1 MSEPP
6 VGASSGLVDEAA
18 SEQRTRLVAEVK
30 RLRGLRADLDREW
43 RQLRWSVIP
52 TLLAIPAFFVWGP
65 IGSSLVI
72 LAVASIVVTA
82 AYLILV
88 RRKEYEG
95 DIRIVQREIAILDRD
110 ASGSG
115 SALGSATSAG

>member
-52 TLLAIPAFFVWGP
+52 TVLAIPAFFVWGP

>member
-1 MSEPP
+1 MSEPA
-6 VGASSGLVDEAA
+6 VGASSALVDEAA

-52 TLLAIPAFFVWGP
+52 TFLAIPAFFVWGP

-110 ASGSG
+110 ADP
-115 SALGSATSAG
+115 ALGR

>member
-1 MSEPP
+1 M
-6 VGASSGLVDEAA
+6 DEAA
-18 SEQRTRLVAEVK
+18 SEQRERLVAEVK

-52 TLLAIPAFFVWGP
+52 ALLALPAFFFWGP
-65 IGSSLVI
+65 IGSAMVI

-95 DIRIVQREIAILDRD
+95 DIRIVQREIAILDH
-110 ASGSG
+110 
-115 SALGSATSAG
+115 SAAAARS

>member
-1 MSEPP
+1 MR
-6 VGASSGLVDEAA
+6 VNDEANA
-18 SEQRTRLVAEVK
+18 QRQKLVAEVK
-30 RLRGLRADLDREW
+30 RLRGLRSDLDREW
-43 RQLRWSVIP
+43 RQLRWAAIP
-52 TLLAIPAFFVWGP
+52 SLLAVPAFFLWGP

-82 AYLILV
+82 AYLIGV

-110 ASGSG
+110 ASS
-115 SALGSATSAG
+115 SRA